1 MSFVSLF
8 LFSSTFQSSA
18 CMEKKSILF
27 ATAPLWIV
35 NLTYWFKNEPKER
48 VLELDTKELD
58 YLTTK

>member
-1 MSFVSLF
+1 
-8 LFSSTFQSSA
+8 
-18 CMEKKSILF
+18 MEKKSILF